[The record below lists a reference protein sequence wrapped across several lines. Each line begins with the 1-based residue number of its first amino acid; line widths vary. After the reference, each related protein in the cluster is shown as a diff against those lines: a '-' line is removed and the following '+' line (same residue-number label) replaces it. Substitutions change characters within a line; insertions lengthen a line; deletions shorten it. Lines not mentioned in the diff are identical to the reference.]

1 MENLQEKK
9 NKKEKGKSKK
19 SDRMSSKE
27 VEKTLKNARKS
38 ALETAKTGYREFNA
52 DDKSAPVIHVKDPRD
67 LLKFGASAVKKQV
80 NYVNKKLSK
89 QKTFEQ
95 FINQES

>member
-9 NKKEKGKSKK
+9 NKKEKGKLKK
-19 SDRMSSKE
+19 SDRLSSKQ
-27 VEKTLKNARKS
+27 VDKALKTARKA
-38 ALETAKTGYREFNA
+38 ALQTAKTGHSSFNA

-80 NYVNKKLSK
+80 NYVKKNLEK